1 MSDHAWLDTEL
12 LIGRTHVGL
21 GEEGMQF
28 HSVHGR
34 KNIDPRNQVFRC
46 FGLELQMPMARR

>member
-1 MSDHAWLDTEL
+1 MGDHAWLDTEL